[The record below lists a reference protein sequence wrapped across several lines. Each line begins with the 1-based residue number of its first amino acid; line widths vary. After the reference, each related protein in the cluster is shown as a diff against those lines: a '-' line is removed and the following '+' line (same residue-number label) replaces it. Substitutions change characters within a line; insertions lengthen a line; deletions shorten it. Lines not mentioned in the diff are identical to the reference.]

1 MNATKTAL
9 LSLVACLSAVG
20 SRAVPVAG
28 HGDPL
33 LNPLFSGARQ
43 ESFSSMDVG
52 ERPPR
57 VDVSVATVV
66 NTGNPE
72 GNSLRILDAG
82 RRSNT
87 MGRFMAV
94 QRSRTFQLEFGFAGV
109 TAFAFNV
116 GGLAHDMRVELYD
129 DTMRLVE
136 SFRVRALGPDSGGT
150 YIGAYTPT
158 VPVHYAVFTS
168 EGANEALSVDNLTVV
183 AMKPPTPPPAYLP
196 ARAAAA
202 LTDGSG
208 GSEVVR
214 VADHGSSI
222 LLLALTLVGLIALRR
237 RFV

>member
-1 MNATKTAL
+1 MLAAKTVL
-9 LSLVACLSAVG
+9 LSLLACLSAAG
-20 SRAVPVAG
+20 SRGVPVAG
-28 HGDPL
+28 RGDPL

-43 ESFSSMDVG
+43 ESFSSMRVG
-52 ERPPR
+52 ERPAR
-57 VDVSVATVV
+57 LDVSVATVV

-82 RRSNT
+82 RRADT

-94 QRSRTFQLEFGFAGV
+94 QQSRAFQLEFGFAGV

-116 GGLAHDMRVELYD
+116 GGLTHDMRVELYD

-136 SFRVRALGPDSGGT
+136 SFRVRALGPDASGT

-183 AMKPPTPPPAYLP
+183 AMKPPTPTPPYIP
-196 ARAAAA
+196 ARAAAG
-202 LTDGSG
+202 LPDGSG
-208 GSEVVR
+208 GFEAVR
-214 VADHGSSI
+214 VPEHGASTV
-222 LLLALTLVGLIALRR
+222 LLALVLVGLIALRR
-237 RFV
+237 RLV

>member
-1 MNATKTAL
+1 MFTTKIILVSL
-9 LSLVACLSAVG
+9 LACLSAAVVRG
-20 SRAVPVAG
+20 VPVAG
-28 HGDPL
+28 RGDPL

-43 ESFSSMDVG
+43 ESFSSMPVG
-52 ERPPR
+52 ERPAR

-66 NTGNPE
+66 NTGNPD
-72 GNSLRILDAG
+72 GNSLKISDVGG
-82 RRSNT
+82 RGNT

-94 QRSRTFQLEFGFAGV
+94 QRSRAFQLEFGFSGV

-116 GGLAHDMRVELYD
+116 GGLTHDMRVELYD

-136 SFRVRALGPDSGGT
+136 SFRVRALGRDARGT

-183 AMKPPTPPPAYLP
+183 AMKPPTPTPPYVP
-196 ARAAAA
+196 ARVAAG

-208 GSEVVR
+208 GSEAVR
-214 VADHGSSI
+214 VPDYGSSI
-222 LLLALTLVGLIALRR
+222 FLLAVALAGLIALRR
-237 RFV
+237 RLV